1 MTMTM
6 TVRDFRPDDA
16 EGVVRV
22 LREAIPPLLT
32 TAEAQMWEVAHTAAA
47 TRHRL
52 LVAEVDGEVVGRCQ
66 TGLAHESPT
75 PGNAYVNTYVR
86 PDRRGRGVG
95 TALVGTAE
103 AYLRELGARQVYS
116 WVLDDGSGLPFAA
129 RQGYAPRRQ
138 AHFLRLDLTA
148 PLPPLPQV
156 PAGVE
161 LVPGTA
167 FEGDPRPV
175 FELDAAVTLDEPS
188 DVGAELA
195 DYPEWLE
202 TTWGH
207 PCQSRE
213 LATFAVVDGR
223 PVSFSAVAT
232 DGVSR
237 MSSAMTGTLRE
248 FRGRGL
254 AGLAKTATLHRARA
268 AGLREAF
275 TGNDAENAP
284 MLAINRRFGYE
295 VCATEVRHVREL
307 V

>member
-1 MTMTM
+1 MTI

-16 EGVVRV
+16 EAVVRV

-32 TAEAQMWEVAHTAAA
+32 TAEAQVWEREHTAEAA
-47 TRHRL
+47 RQRL

-86 PDRRGRGVG
+86 PDRRGRGAG
-95 TALVGTAE
+95 TALVAAAE
-103 AYLRELGARQVYS
+103 AYLREVGAERAYS
-116 WVLDDGSGLPFAA
+116 WVLGDEESLAYAGRHGYAA
-129 RQGYAPRRQ
+129 RRP

-148 PLPPLPQV
+148 PLPPLPEV

-161 LVPGTA
+161 LVDCTA
-167 FEGDPRPV
+167 FADDPRPV
-175 FELDAAVTLDEPS
+175 FELDAAVTADEPS
-188 DVGAELA
+188 DVGAELG
-195 DYPEWLE
+195 DYAEWLE
-202 TTWGH
+202 STWGH

-213 LATFAVVDGR
+213 LATLALVDGR
-223 PVSFSAVAT
+223 PVAFSAVVT

-248 FRGRGL
+248 YRGRGL
-254 AGLAKTATLHRARA
+254 ASLAKTATLHKARA

-284 MLAINRRFGYE
+284 MLAVNRKFGYE
-295 VCATEVRHVREL
+295 ICATEVRHVREL
-307 V
+307 G

>member
-1 MTMTM
+1 MTI

-16 EGVVRV
+16 EAVVRV

-32 TAEAQMWEVAHTAAA
+32 TAEAQVWEREHTAAA
-47 TRHRL
+47 ARQRL

-86 PDRRGRGVG
+86 PDRRGRGAG
-95 TALVGTAE
+95 TALVAAAE
-103 AYLRELGARQVYS
+103 AYLREVGAERAYS
-116 WVLDDGSGLPFAA
+116 WVLGDEESLAYAG
-129 RQGYAPRRQ
+129 RHGYASRRS

-148 PLPPLPQV
+148 PLPPLPEV

-161 LVPGTA
+161 LVDCTA
-167 FEGDPRPV
+167 FADDPRPV
-175 FELDAAVTLDEPS
+175 FELDAAVTADEPS
-188 DVGAELA
+188 DVGSELD
-195 DYPEWLE
+195 DYAEWLVS
-202 TTWGH
+202 TWGH

-213 LATFAVVDGR
+213 LATLALVDGR
-223 PVSFSAVAT
+223 PVAFSAVAT

-248 FRGRGL
+248 CRGRGL
-254 AGLAKTATLHRARA
+254 ATLAKTATLHKARA

-284 MLAINRRFGYE
+284 MLAVNRKFGYE
-295 VCATEVRHVREL
+295 ICATEVRHVREL
-307 V
+307 G

>member
-1 MTMTM
+1 MTI
-6 TVRDFRPDDA
+6 TVRDFRPEDA
-16 EGVVRV
+16 EAVVRV

-32 TAEAQMWEVAHTAAA
+32 TAEAQVWEREHTAEAA
-47 TRHRL
+47 RQRL

-86 PDRRGRGVG
+86 PDRRGRGAG
-95 TALVGTAE
+95 TALVAAAE
-103 AYLRELGARQVYS
+103 AYLREVGAERAYS
-116 WVLDDGSGLPFAA
+116 WVLGDEKSLAYAGRHGYAA
-129 RQGYAPRRQ
+129 RRS

-148 PLPPLPQV
+148 PLPPLPEV

-161 LVPGTA
+161 LVDCTA
-167 FEGDPRPV
+167 FADDPRPV
-175 FELDAAVTLDEPS
+175 FDLDAAVTADEPS
-188 DVGAELA
+188 DVGAELD
-195 DYPEWLE
+195 DYAEWLVS
-202 TTWGH
+202 TWGH

-213 LATFAVVDGR
+213 LATLALVDGR
-223 PVSFSAVAT
+223 PVAFSAVVT

-248 FRGRGL
+248 YRGRGL
-254 AGLAKTATLHRARA
+254 ATLAKTATLHKARA

-284 MLAINRRFGYE
+284 MLAVNRKFGYE
-295 VCATEVRHVREL
+295 ICATEVRHVREL
-307 V
+307 G

>member
-1 MTMTM
+1 MTI

-16 EGVVRV
+16 EAVVRV

-32 TAEAQMWEVAHTAAA
+32 TAEAQVWEREHTAAA
-47 TRHRL
+47 ARQRL
-52 LVAEVDGEVVGRCQ
+52 LVAEMDGEVVGRCQ

-86 PDRRGRGVG
+86 PDRRGRGAG
-95 TALVGTAE
+95 TALVAAAE
-103 AYLRELGARQVYS
+103 AYLREVGAERAYS
-116 WVLDDGSGLPFAA
+116 WVLGDEDSLAYAGRHGYAA
-129 RQGYAPRRQ
+129 RRP

-148 PLPPLPQV
+148 SLPPLPEV

-161 LVPGTA
+161 LVDCTA
-167 FEGDPRPV
+167 F
-175 FELDAAVTLDEPS
+175 ADEPS
-188 DVGAELA
+188 DVGAELD
-195 DYPEWLE
+195 DYAEWLVS
-202 TTWGH
+202 TWGH

-213 LATFAVVDGR
+213 LATLALVDGR
-223 PVSFSAVAT
+223 PVAFSAVVT

-248 FRGRGL
+248 YRGRGL
-254 AGLAKTATLHRARA
+254 ASLAKTATLHKARA

-284 MLAINRRFGYE
+284 MLAVNRKFGYE
-295 VCATEVRHVREL
+295 ICATEVRHVREL
-307 V
+307 G

>member
-1 MTMTM
+1 MTI

-16 EGVVRV
+16 EAVVRV

-32 TAEAQMWEVAHTAAA
+32 TAEAQVWEREHTAEAA
-47 TRHRL
+47 RQRL

-86 PDRRGRGVG
+86 PDRRGRGAG
-95 TALVGTAE
+95 TALVAAAE
-103 AYLRELGARQVYS
+103 AYLREVGAERAYS
-116 WVLDDGSGLPFAA
+116 WVLGDEESLAYARRHGYAA
-129 RQGYAPRRQ
+129 RRP

-148 PLPPLPQV
+148 PLPPLPEV

-161 LVPGTA
+161 LVDCTA
-167 FEGDPRPV
+167 FADDPRPV
-175 FELDAAVTLDEPS
+175 FELDAAVTADEPS
-188 DVGAELA
+188 DVGAELD
-195 DYPEWLE
+195 DYAEWLE
-202 TTWGH
+202 STWGH

-213 LATFAVVDGR
+213 LATLALVDGR
-223 PVSFSAVAT
+223 PVAFSAVVT

-248 FRGRGL
+248 YRGRGL
-254 AGLAKTATLHRARA
+254 ASLAKTATLHKARA

-284 MLAINRRFGYE
+284 MLAVNRKFGYE
-295 VCATEVRHVREL
+295 ICATEVRHVREL
-307 V
+307 G

>member
-1 MTMTM
+1 MTI

-16 EGVVRV
+16 EAVVRV

-32 TAEAQMWEVAHTAAA
+32 TAEAQVWEREHTAEAA
-47 TRHRL
+47 RQRL

-86 PDRRGRGVG
+86 PNRRGRGAG
-95 TALVGTAE
+95 TALVAAAE
-103 AYLRELGARQVYS
+103 AYLREVGAERAYS
-116 WVLDDGSGLPFAA
+116 WVLGDAESLAYAG
-129 RQGYAPRRQ
+129 RHGYASRRS

-148 PLPPLPQV
+148 PLPPLPEV

-161 LVPGTA
+161 LVDCTA
-167 FEGDPRPV
+167 FADDPRPV
-175 FELDAAVTLDEPS
+175 FELDAAVTADEPS
-188 DVGAELA
+188 DIGAELD
-195 DYPEWLE
+195 DYAEWLE
-202 TTWGH
+202 STWGH

-213 LATFAVVDGR
+213 LATLALVDGR
-223 PVSFSAVAT
+223 PVAFSAVAT

-248 FRGRGL
+248 YRGRGL
-254 AGLAKTATLHRARA
+254 ATLAKTATLHKARA

-284 MLAINRRFGYE
+284 MLAVNRKFGYE
-295 VCATEVRHVREL
+295 ICATEVRHVREL
-307 V
+307 G